1 MLQAPSLSR
10 QNRFLYT
17 RFLLVFNQDME
28 NVLNFDQSSKRGNIP
43 TVFWCIDLSYTEKI
57 VKVVSWHQS

>member
-17 RFLLVFNQDME
+17 RFLLVFNQDKV
-28 NVLNFDQSSKRGNIP
+28 NVRKVGQSLFQCP
-43 TVFWCIDLSYTEKI
+43 TVFWCMDLSCTEKI